1 MDTLGKGMSHMPGGA
16 EWDGMRL
23 HHATQ
28 NAALFKTYELFISAI
43 FQLPFWTVELKARE
57 AKPWIRGHYYTKET
71 QPVRL

>member
-43 FQLPFWTVELKARE
+43 F
-57 AKPWIRGHYYTKET
+57 HYHFG
-71 QPVRL
+71 LWN